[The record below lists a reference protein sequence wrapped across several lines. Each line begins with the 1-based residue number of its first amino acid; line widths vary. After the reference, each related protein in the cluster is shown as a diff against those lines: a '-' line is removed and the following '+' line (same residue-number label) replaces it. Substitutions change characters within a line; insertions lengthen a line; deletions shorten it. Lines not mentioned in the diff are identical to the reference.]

1 MYPKTTASPF
11 IICIIF
17 PSLVSVKKQTNKQKN
32 TLFFLH
38 HDCVF
43 VRHKIDNR
51 KVIFTHGENS
61 HISSSSLCF
70 VSTEPSQH
78 CLNFPKKSS
87 IGH

>member
-17 PSLVSVKKQTNKQKN
+17 STLVSVKKKKKAKN

-38 HDCVF
+38 HYCAF
-43 VRHKIDNR
+43 VDIKLTNR
-51 KVIFTHGENS
+51 KVSFTHGENN

-78 CLNFPKKSS
+78 GLNLPKKSS